1 MTYQRNIR
9 LRPRLEAEQDVF
21 DETGEGEVGDPEI
34 RADDRDG
41 DDDDDRRGDELPP
54 AGPFD
59 LPELGRR
66 LSREPAEASA
76 PLAPGAGL
84 ALGLAGGLDLL
95 AALARALGRRRLL
108 EAGTLPAGALRTGHD
123 LARLPVQCVRAA

>member
-34 RADDRDG
+34 RADDGDG

-54 AGPFD
+54 AGPLDF
-59 LPELGRR
+59 PELGGR
-66 LSREPAEASA
+66 LGGEAAEASP
-76 PLAPGAGL
+76 PLTPGAGL

-95 AALARALGRRRLL
+95 AALARALSGRRLL
-108 EAGTLPAGALRTGHD
+108 EAGALPAG
-123 LARLPVQCVRAA
+123 